1 MLSKEVS
8 KLEYENAAL
17 RSTLE
22 ELKQKMEEGAVS
34 KPKSCQYCKYYVQ
47 HYIKGGSGHQSVYRA
62 IYSGHCSCGVPIKKG
77 RKRDPKPDDTCPYF
91 EMGTKETRYL

>member
-47 HYIKGGSGHQSVYRA
+47 HYIKGGSGHQ
-62 IYSGHCSCGVPIKKG
+62 
-77 RKRDPKPDDTCPYF
+77 
-91 EMGTKETRYL
+91 